1 MSNREQYQRE
11 QHHRDRTPP
20 GERRGSS
27 WLGRFLGFVAIV
39 FLTYLGIRYLAYD
52 RLDEEIR
59 SRIEAKFRDHY
70 HGLTVSVRSAR
81 RVPGH
86 GIEVHGLMIAHA
98 NHKSGEPPM
107 LYIDEM
113 LAECET
119 DLTHFLTHPP
129 QIKSLVVRQVSI
141 NAERFETGFWNVRH
155 LFPVPPSGGRS
166 PPIKVIGGN
175 VRIVDRS
182 QGNRQ
187 PISLRD
193 LQFDL
198 HEDARL
204 AEAVGLPADLRDGKG
219 RAIRP
224 PLQVRGKISGDH
236 VERVAVRGAFDP
248 RRGMFHIEGEIE
260 DLNISPK
267 LIDGLPRDVADEL
280 KDLPD
285 VRGRVSCIWRVHNV
299 VAQGESPKFEV
310 RGNVADGRVD
320 HAKLLY
326 PVTDIAADFLAT
338 EKGIEVT
345 NLSAR
350 FGSADF
356 RAKIQ
361 SEGYA
366 PDSPVRID
374 LHTDGLS
381 WTADLVKALPEK
393 SVQMWKAFRPE
404 GTFSGDWSLVFDG
417 ETWKPE
423 GKLKATNLSFAY
435 RDFAYSVRD
444 GEAEVELAD
453 DRLTIVGTAQSS
465 GVPISFEGEI
475 DHPGEGWHGWGE
487 VHASDPI
494 PIDDRLIAAFKPTSQ
509 DVIRRF
515 EPSGHAKMEARIE
528 RSESGK
534 LSTDYNVE
542 LVNCSIRYRDFR
554 YPVQNVCGKFRVING
569 VWTIEK
575 LTGSN
580 DSARIECKGKFGPS
594 PAPFKQAARGAQD
607 QLLDLDFTVRDLVFE
622 PELHQALTPSG
633 RQLWEDFKPQG
644 QIDLL
649 RTKLRWRPG
658 EKDVR
663 LDVDAYKTTPRSA
676 SDSHAIQVKPTWF
689 PYSMAIHRGQ
699 VHYSQGVLT
708 FKDIEA
714 THGRTTIGVEGDCA
728 VGGDEGWTVRLD
740 KITASQLEIDHDLLS
755 ALPTDAGRAMSQA
768 KLLGKVGVDGNA
780 MVKRLGAAQGP
791 IDAQWDLHFD
801 VQDGRVEAALP
812 ISNIQ
817 GGIQLVG
824 AATKGRWQAQ
834 GDVNIDSMMVKEVQ
848 VTEVRG
854 PIHVDAD
861 RFLIGTEADR
871 DQAGGQ
877 PRRMTAQ
884 IFEGMALVDGEMSLR
899 EDGKFQFG
907 LSLEEANLAA
917 MSREFSNSDNEFT
930 GRVFSQLNMT
940 GTTRGKHSWRGS
952 GKVSMRDADLYQ
964 VPAMLAVVKLLST
977 RQTNSSTFN
986 ACDVDFHLTGDDV
999 IFDRIN
1005 ISGDVLS
1012 LKGYGQLLVEQRT
1025 VDVSLYT
1032 QVGNEDLRSAL
1043 WRPFGDSG
1051 TSILLIEMK
1060 GRVDKP
1066 EVKKTAFPAINETLA
1081 RLFPELDRQQRSGTT
1096 QDESPPDPPAAPQS
1110 TGPRLGSGIW
1120 KRTQGIFRR

>member
-1 MSNREQYQRE
+1 MSNRER
-11 QHHRDRTPP
+11 HPHDHALP
-20 GERRGSS
+20 GERRGGS
-27 WLGRFLGFVAIV
+27 WLGRFIGFVAIV
-39 FLTYLGIRYLAYD
+39 VLTYLGIRYLAYD

-70 HGLTVSVRSAR
+70 HGLKVSVKSAR
-81 RVPGH
+81 RVPGR
-86 GIEVHGLMIAHA
+86 GIEIRGLTIAHA
-98 NHKSGEPPM
+98 DHQDGKSPM
-107 LYIDEM
+107 IYIEDL

-119 DLTHFLTHPP
+119 DLTHFLTQPP
-129 QIKSLVVRQVSI
+129 QITRIVVHQVNI
-141 NAERFETGFWNVRH
+141 NAERFESGFWNVRH
-155 LFPVPPSGGRS
+155 LFPVPSSGGRV
-166 PPIKVIGGN
+166 PPVTVIGGN
-175 VRIVDRS
+175 IRIIDHS
-182 QGNRQ
+182 QGNRP
-187 PISLRD
+187 PINLRD
-193 LQFDL
+193 LRFDL

-204 AEAVGLPADLRDGKG
+204 AEAVGLPADLRDSKG
-219 RAIRP
+219 RNIRP
-224 PLQVRGKISGDH
+224 PLQVSGTISGDH
-236 VERVAVRGAFDP
+236 VQRVEVRGAFDP
-248 RRGMFHIEGEIE
+248 RRGMFHIEGDIV
-260 DLNISPK
+260 DLDIGPK
-267 LIDGLPRDVADEL
+267 LLDGLPRDIADEL
-280 KDLPD
+280 KDLP
-285 VRGRVSCIWRVHNV
+285 VVHGWVSCTWRVHNV
-299 VAQGESPKFEV
+299 VAPGESPQFKV
-310 RGNVADGRVD
+310 KGKVSDARVA
-320 HAKLLY
+320 HAKLPY
-326 PVTDIAADFLAT
+326 PITDIAADFLAT
-338 EKGIEVT
+338 EKGVQIT
-345 NLSAR
+345 NASAR

-356 RAKIQ
+356 RAKIT

-366 PDSPVRID
+366 PDSPFRID

-381 WTADLVKALPEK
+381 WTESLVNALPEK
-393 SVQMWKAFRPE
+393 SVRMWKVFSPV

-435 RDFAYSVRD
+435 RDFPYLVRD
-444 GEAEVELAD
+444 GEAELELAD
-453 DRLTIVGTAQSS
+453 DRLMIVGSAQSS

-475 DHPGEGWHGWGE
+475 DHPGPDWHGWGE
-487 VHASDPI
+487 IHATEPI
-494 PIDDRLIAAFKPTSQ
+494 PIDERLISAFKPAPQ

-515 EPSGHAKMEARIE
+515 EPRGHAKLEGRIE

-534 LSTDYNVE
+534 VSTDYDVE
-542 LVNCSIRYRDFR
+542 LVNCQICYLNFH
-554 YPVQNVCGKFRVING
+554 YPVQNVCGKFRVVDG
-569 VWTIEK
+569 VWTIDK

-580 DSARIECKGKFGPS
+580 DSARIECRGRFGPS
-594 PAPFKQAARGAQD
+594 PAALKQAIRGAGD
-607 QLLDLDFTVRDLVFE
+607 QLLDLDFTVTNLVFE
-622 PELHQALTPSG
+622 PELNQALTHSG
-633 RQLWEDFKPQG
+633 QQLWKDFNPQG
-644 QIDLL
+644 HIDLL

-658 EKDVR
+658 EKDVT
-663 LDVDAYKTTPRSA
+663 LDVDAYKTTPRS
-676 SDSHAIQVKPTWF
+676 SNDPDPIQVRPTWF
-689 PYSMAIHRGQ
+689 PYNMAIHRGQ

-714 THGRTTIGVEGDCA
+714 THGRTTIGVEGDCR
-728 VGGDEGWTVRLD
+728 VGGEEGWTVRLD
-740 KITASQLEIDHDLLS
+740 KITASQLEIDHELLY

-780 MVKRLGAAQGP
+780 TVKRLGASQGP
-791 IDAQWDLHFD
+791 IEAEWDLHFD

-817 GGIQLVG
+817 GGIRLVG

-854 PIHVDAD
+854 PIHLDAN

-871 DQAGGQ
+871 DQAGGGQ

-917 MSREFSNSDNEFT
+917 ISREFSSTDNEFT
-930 GRVFSQLNMT
+930 GRVFSQLKMT

-964 VPAMLAVVKLLST
+964 VPAMLAVVKLLSA
-977 RQTNSSTFN
+977 RQPNSAAFD

-1025 VDVSLYT
+1025 IDVSLYT
-1032 QVGNEDLRSAL
+1032 QVGNEDIRSAI
-1043 WRPFGDSG
+1043 WRPFSDSG

-1081 RLFPELDRQQRSGTT
+1081 RLFPELDKQAGSNSPS
-1096 QDESPPDPPAAPQS
+1096 DAPPDPPAEQPAP
-1110 TGPRLGSGIW
+1110 GPRLGSGIW
-1120 KRTQGIFRR
+1120 KRTQGLFRR